1 MLNVVGQLT
10 ATTLN
15 VGRNDVADRA
25 IGKSHNKSSLENY
38 QSRSLMLSNCSAS
51 NDRRSCALV
60 FVTVPGVEPLTL
72 TAAALARFAAVLAAA
87 LFVASAWACR
97 PLWTASKS
105 SGFKRI
111 ALSYASSRSVAMPLC
126 RSWIMAGRASS
137 KCSAFWLKLLIS
149 PSKA

>member
-10 ATTLN
+10 ATTLD
-15 VGRNDVADRA
+15 VSRNDVADRA

-60 FVTVPGVEPLTL
+60 FVTVPGVEPFTD
-72 TAAALARFAAVLAAA
+72 TAAALALFAAVLAAA
-87 LFVASAWACR
+87 LFAASASACR

-111 ALSYASSRSVAMPLC
+111 AFRMRHRDPLPCRFVEAGSWLGVLPRSV
-126 RSWIMAGRASS
+126 R
-137 KCSAFWLKLLIS
+137 
-149 PSKA
+149 PSG